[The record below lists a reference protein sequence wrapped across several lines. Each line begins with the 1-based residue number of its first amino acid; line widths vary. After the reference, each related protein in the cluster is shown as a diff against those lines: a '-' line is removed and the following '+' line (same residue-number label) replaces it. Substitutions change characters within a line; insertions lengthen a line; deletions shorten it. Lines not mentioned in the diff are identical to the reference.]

1 MEPIM
6 FDLEWRK
13 KGGSVNFVSGIEET
27 YYDLTDLDEGFAYEF
42 RVKVSDEEDW
52 SEWYEFLTAGSSD
65 LVRLRN
71 VRFAITMDGTAFS
84 VSVNANT
91 RPTFATGTKGGPG
104 VFSDV
109 VKLENESLI
118 LPEGEADF
126 FPGGG
131 RWFVDTNAELDVDF
145 AEGSLDKIFYS
156 EIVRWRSEPLE
167 VLPGWTGDAFTLG
180 TPINLSM
187 QFATGQF
194 GQFASEPFDL
204 NVHVVTGD
212 YSIVLTDAEGNV
224 LVDGDG
230 NVLTGVVE
238 FVFDEGLWE
247 AATYTQG
254 DFTADQNAP
263 ETGTVLV
270 LLLTLSHPSWAE
282 PVRLSTDPTN
292 RITETTTDVIY
303 GTLSRGEHYY
313 FLPLQITLPSQTEEG
328 PLRMRVV
335 LDNVSRDLVA
345 ELRSLSSPPSVD
357 VDLVSTTN
365 ANEVLASWPQFLL
378 VNVDYSAETISGELV
393 LETLFH
399 EPFPAGTFTPSEFVG
414 LF

>member
-1 MEPIM
+1 VTT

-13 KGGSVNFVSGIEET
+13 TGGSASTVSGIEET

-65 LVRLRN
+65 LVRIRN
-71 VRFAITMDGTAFS
+71 VRFAITMDGAAFS
-84 VSVNANT
+84 ATVNANT
-91 RPTFATGTKGGPG
+91 KPTFATGTKGGAG

-131 RWFVDTNAELDVDF
+131 RWFVDANAELDVDF
-145 AEGSLDKIFYS
+145 EEGSLDKIFYS
-156 EIVRWRSEPLE
+156 EIVRWRNEPLE

-194 GQFASEPFDL
+194 GNFASEPFEVPIPL
-204 NVHVVTGD
+204 K
-212 YSIVLTDAEGNV
+212 TDP
-224 LVDGDG
+224 
-230 NVLTGVVE
+230 
-238 FVFDEGLWE
+238 VFDEGLWE
-247 AATYTQG
+247 AATYTQD
-254 DFTADQNAP
+254 DFSADQNAP

-270 LLLTLSHPSWAE
+270 LLLTLTHPSWAE

-303 GTLSRGEHYY
+303 GTLSRGNNYY